1 MNLHACDIR
10 YRKVQTTDL
19 TMDGCAITPA
29 LGDANWEQVS
39 AAAPLLLSPLAQID
53 LCGGMLHGDLNTR
66 AVCLSRLVCRC
77 GRPRLAGQPE
87 PMPKQTRAMRPN

>member
-29 LGDANWEQVS
+29 LGDANWEQV
-39 AAAPLLLSPLAQID
+39 ALLLRFS
-53 LCGGMLHGDLNTR
+53 
-66 AVCLSRLVCRC
+66 CLRL
-77 GRPRLAGQPE
+77 
-87 PMPKQTRAMRPN
+87 PN

>member
-39 AAAPLLLSPLAQID
+39 AAAPLLLSPLA
-53 LCGGMLHGDLNTR
+53 
-66 AVCLSRLVCRC
+66 
-77 GRPRLAGQPE
+77 
-87 PMPKQTRAMRPN
+87 